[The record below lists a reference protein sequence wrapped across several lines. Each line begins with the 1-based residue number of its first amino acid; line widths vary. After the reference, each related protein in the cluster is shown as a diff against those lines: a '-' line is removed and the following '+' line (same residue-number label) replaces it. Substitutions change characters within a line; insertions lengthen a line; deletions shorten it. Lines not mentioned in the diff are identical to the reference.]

1 MNCLLDTCAMFA
13 LATGA
18 LPRRAY
24 QSLEKSPQIFVHIA
38 SLWELAIKH
47 ASGKLTLSHP
57 PLEWYERLLAHH
69 GLRELAIARPALV
82 LATTLPPIHKDPF
95 DRLIIATATLHQLVI
110 ITRDE
115 KISQYPRIKTL
126 W

>member
-18 LPRRAY
+18 LPRRVY